1 MSKEIYFAGV
11 SRVAGVL
18 KFRTAASPARF
29 QQLGKLGDTD
39 VEMVNV
45 NVDSK
50 SAAAKE
56 LLSRNFANGRA
67 DIEAL
72 LVSVA
77 QDDNPFAKPK
87 KKSGTVKVKRTKS
100 DPVEAYFLAVE
111 ADDVKLTPKQA
122 AKIRAEFN
130 ERVRIAYEAN

>member
-1 MSKEIYFAGV
+1 MSKAIYFAGV

-45 NVDSK
+45 NCETK
-50 SAAAKE
+50 SQAAKE
-56 LLSRNFANGRA
+56 LLARNFANGRA

-77 QDDNPFAKPK
+77 TDDNPFAKPK
-87 KKSGTVKVKRTKS
+87 AVKKAKTVVVKNVKVKAST
-100 DPVEAYFLAVE
+100 VTA
-111 ADDVKLTPKQA
+111 ADFDKPLTPKEA
-122 AKIRAEFN
+122 AKVRAEFMKKL
-130 ERVRIAYEAN
+130 RAVYEAN